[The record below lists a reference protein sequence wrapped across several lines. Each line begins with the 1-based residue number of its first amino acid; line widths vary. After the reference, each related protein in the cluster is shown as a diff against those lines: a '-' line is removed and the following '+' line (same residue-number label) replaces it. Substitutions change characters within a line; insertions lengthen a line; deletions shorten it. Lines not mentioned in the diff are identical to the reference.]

1 MNLDPN
7 MLKGVFN
14 KVLYDPNFQKMIA
27 EIQESVIK
35 TDKKEA
41 SPVKPFQTYRHNV
54 KGTLYVVKE
63 VVNTKTTSP
72 AEFPVSV
79 VYFDKQLETT
89 WCRPLKEFLQK
100 FTLIS

>member
-14 KVLYDPNFQKMIA
+14 KVLHDPNFQKMIA
-27 EIQESVIK
+27 EIQASAIK
-35 TDKKEA
+35 TDKKDT
-41 SPVKPFQTYRHNV
+41 SPVKPFQTYRHNA

-63 VVNTKTTSP
+63 VVNTKTNSP